1 MATEVAVSTCT
12 DYKDLLDESS
22 RNKTSVKCDR
32 CGSLML
38 RPANADFADV
48 EYDLPE
54 ARQKRPTAQA
64 AAEETAESEGFTCQ
78 KLKHFWMVKDM
89 YTFENIGFSNTV
101 NNKKYLICA
110 DCEVGPVGYY
120 DLDTKQCYIALDRV
134 KHE

>member
-1 MATEVAVSTCT
+1 MATEVAVATATCT

-22 RNKTSVKCDR
+22 RNKTNVKCDR

-54 ARQKRPTAQA
+54 ARQKRQA
-64 AAEETAESEGFTCQ
+64 ATEEPDQGEGFTCQ

-120 DLDTKQCYIALDRV
+120 DLETKQCYIALDRV

>member
-1 MATEVAVSTCT
+1 MSSEDTLVAPAFTELV
-12 DYKDLLDESS
+12 DESS
-22 RNKTSVKCDR
+22 RNKTNVKCER

-38 RPANADFADV
+38 KPANADYTDI

-54 ARQKRPTAQA
+54 ARQKKETTAQND
-64 AAEETAESEGFTCQ
+64 EGFACQ

-89 YTFENIGFSNTV
+89 YIFENIGFSNTV

-120 DLDTKQCYIALDRV
+120 DLATKQCYVALERV